1 MISDGDAA
9 KNPTTSFRVA
19 CILELMDASA
29 AYPACPACPACL
41 ICPPVATIETK
52 DDRVE
57 ERENAREL
65 AAFSRRERELAMVS
79 RRAWTCACHA
89 DESEERIAFED
100 I

>member
-29 AYPACPACPACL
+29 AYPACL